1 MLNLGHTIGH
11 AVEKLMDFKLLH
23 GQCVAI
29 GLIAAAKISLN
40 RGLLTEKEYQQIIQ
54 GCESY
59 RLPTYIERLHA
70 GDILAA
76 TKKDKKMEQGQI
88 KFVLMKGL
96 GGSFIDRT
104 VTDQELLE
112 GIQEI
117 LR

>member
-1 MLNLGHTIGH
+1 MN
-11 AVEKLMDFKLLH
+11 FKLLH

-29 GLIAAAKISLN
+29 GLVAAAKISLI
-40 RGLLTEKEYQQIIQ
+40 RDLLTEEEYQQIVQ
-54 GCESY
+54 GCEAY
-59 RLPTYIERLHA
+59 QLPTHIEGLKPQ
-70 GDILAA
+70 DVLAA

-88 KFVLMKGL
+88 KFVLMKGI
-96 GGSFIDRT
+96 GSSFIDRT